1 MQCTESNRPERIL
14 LVDDELQIRDMLR
27 NLIIR
32 NGYEVITAAN
42 GQEALEKFKEHPE
55 VIDLLVTD
63 IIMPGMDGVTSF
75 KEMQKI
81 SPTLKVIF
89 MTGFVDNLPPYAHI
103 ILKPFSPLQLLQMIR
118 LILDNKPSYQ
128 D

>member
-1 MQCTESNRPERIL
+1 MQCTEKNRPGTIL
-14 LVDDELQIRDMLR
+14 LVDDEPQIRDVFRHL
-27 NLIIR
+27 LIR

-42 GQEALEKFKEHPE
+42 GQEALEKYKQDPG

-81 SPTLKVIF
+81 TPALKVIF
-89 MTGFVDNLPPYAHI
+89 MTGFGDNLPPYAHVI
-103 ILKPFSPLQLLQMIR
+103 IKPFPPLQLLQMIR
-118 LILDNKPSYQ
+118 LILDNKPLYQ